1 MSEEII
7 IDLENYKKRI
17 DNYLSSMECQ
27 FDYARDE
34 IQDLIDRVQ
43 ISDEVSD
50 FLQSLMDNPKI
61 PNEIQDKAGEL
72 WTKI

>member
-1 MSEEII
+1 MTEKII
-7 IDLENYKKRI
+7 KDLENYKNKI
-17 DNYLSSMECQ
+17 DDYLSSMECQ

-34 IQDLIDRVQ
+34 IQDLIDKVQ

-50 FLQSLMDNPKI
+50 FLQSLIDNPQI
-61 PNEIQDKAGEL
+61 PEDIQNRAGDL

>member
-1 MSEEII
+1 MTKKII
-7 IDLENYKKRI
+7 KDLENYKSKI
-17 DNYLSSMECQ
+17 DDYLSSMECQ
-27 FDYARDE
+27 FDFARDE

-50 FLQSLMDNPKI
+50 FLQNLMDNPNI
-61 PNEIQDKAGEL
+61 PEEIQDKAGEL

>member
-7 IDLENYKKRI
+7 INLENYKKRI
-17 DNYLSSMECQ
+17 DNYLSSMEYQ

-50 FLQSLMDNPKI
+50 FLQSLMDNPQI
-61 PNEIQDKAGEL
+61 PNKIQDKVGEL

>member
-7 IDLENYKKRI
+7 INLENYKKRI
-17 DNYLSSMECQ
+17 DNYLSSMEYQ

-50 FLQSLMDNPKI
+50 FLQSLMDNPQI
-61 PNEIQDKAGEL
+61 PN
-72 WTKI
+72 KI